1 MATKWFGDNERAL
14 ATTVGSLANPI
25 GCIMG
30 LVLGPFFILDSDKG
44 LEDKSIG
51 KNHTNGYMVITAIIA
66 TAFSA
71 PLFFLIKDQPDKFPS
86 KAAKNMVNCEFD
98 FKGDL
103 KQLA

>member
-1 MATKWFGDNERAL
+1 
-14 ATTVGSLANPI
+14 
-25 GCIMG
+25 MG

-71 PLFFLIKDQPDKFPS
+71 PLFFFIKDQPDKFPS